1 MAINNLKGNNVH
13 YELINMN
20 TSTSLLLQSPALSAN
35 MTLEDVA
42 GLYENMRK
50 ETILK
55 QYCDTS
61 KIKERK
67 QLLYELCNENSA
79 DEIFVLFMKALDID
93 VQSNRYQTY
102 YVMMRHYLQA
112 LIEDKLI
119 EGEFNG
125 ERYVYRKK

>member
-1 MAINNLKGNNVH
+1 MAINILKGNNVH
-13 YELINMN
+13 YELTNMN

-67 QLLYELCNENSA
+67 ADKYTQFYILISGKQYTAKTRPELINKLY
-79 DEIFVLFMKALDID
+79 
-93 VQSNRYQTY
+93 
-102 YVMMRHYLQA
+102 
-112 LIEDKLI
+112 
-119 EGEFNG
+119 
-125 ERYVYRKK
+125 